1 METTTGHLWTT
12 EVEFTKYFEKEKKEL
27 KDMKVFWI
35 VVSLLKFG
43 ANHSNWKIQA
53 QHLGDSGEPF
63 ISWEQWEQPVN
74 LGGRLETAKV
84 WSDASCK
91 NAGEGFK
98 FHP

>member
-12 EVEFTKYFEKEKKEL
+12 EVEFTKYFEKEKRVERYESIL
-27 KDMKVFWI
+27 DCCFPI
-35 VVSLLKFG
+35 LENLGS
-43 ANHSNWKIQA
+43 
-53 QHLGDSGEPF
+53 HLGDSGEPF